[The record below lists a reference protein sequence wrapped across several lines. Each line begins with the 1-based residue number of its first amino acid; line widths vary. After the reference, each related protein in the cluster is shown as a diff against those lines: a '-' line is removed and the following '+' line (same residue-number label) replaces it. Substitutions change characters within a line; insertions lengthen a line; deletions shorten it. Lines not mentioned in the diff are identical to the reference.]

1 MKPSSRVRK
10 PAEQFVPAT
19 RQDQLMSAVKKKK
32 RQTDHEKVKKKVQR
46 KKQMESNKNKEVK
59 LMVSN
64 NNQEEKLMEPN
75 QEVQSN
81 NKTRHVGS
89 AKKSIKLGVKKSKK

>member
-1 MKPSSRVRK
+1 
-10 PAEQFVPAT
+10 
-19 RQDQLMSAVKKKK
+19 MSAVKKKK

-46 KKQMESNKNKEVK
+46 KKQMESIYNQEVK

-64 NNQEEKLMEPN
+64 NNQEEKIMEPN

-81 NKTRHVGS
+81 NKTRHVGT

>member
-19 RQDQLMSAVKKKK
+19 RQDQLMSAVKKK
-32 RQTDHEKVKKKVQR
+32 TDHEKVKKKVQR

-81 NKTRHVGS
+81 KKTRHVGT